1 MAEYQSEIFQA
12 IFILNELIANKKTEI
27 NNAPYRADDNFSLR
41 QELRKLRS
49 DKNKIEVLK

>member
-1 MAEYQSEIFQA
+1 MAEYQSEIF
-12 IFILNELIANKKTEI
+12 ILNELIVNKKTEI